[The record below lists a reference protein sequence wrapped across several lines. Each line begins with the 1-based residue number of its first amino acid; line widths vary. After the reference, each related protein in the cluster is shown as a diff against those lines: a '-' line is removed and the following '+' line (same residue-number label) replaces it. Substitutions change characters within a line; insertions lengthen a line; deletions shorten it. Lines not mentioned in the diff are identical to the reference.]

1 MYINIIGD
9 NGSSDYKRLSEVSMS
24 IVDAAKDEFVK
35 KILEI
40 MVTPNV
46 KKIEFSNEDEL
57 NYNKFIKD
65 VKAGKKATVVIPL
78 EFTIREELFNLIKE
92 HKLFVSSSV
101 KFKATVTTEQPKN
114 VSNNSK
120 LEFYAHYKGNEFH
133 YSFLDNHPG
142 IINIDRLKDIP
153 IDYEGLMA
161 VPLTVLVWNNIQK
174 FNVHRVIYSPRHCG
188 KVIYP
193 RIVISNKVSVSK

>member
-1 MYINIIGD
+1 
-9 NGSSDYKRLSEVSMS
+9 MS
-24 IVDAAKDEFVK
+24 IVDIAKDEFVK

-46 KKIEFSNEDEL
+46 KKIEHSKDDEL
-57 NYNKFIKD
+57 VYAKFIKD
-65 VKAGKKATVVIPL
+65 VKAGKKATAVIPL

-92 HKLFVSSSV
+92 QKLFVDSSV
-101 KFKATVTTEQPKN
+101 KFRATVTTEQPKDST
-114 VSNNSK
+114 SNKFEYSA
-120 LEFYAHYKGNEFH
+120 YYKGNEFH

-142 IINIDRLKDIP
+142 IINIYQLKDIP

-161 VPLTVLVWNNIQK
+161 VPLTVLTWNNIQR
-174 FNVHRVIYSPRHCG
+174 FNVHKVIYSPRHCG

-193 RIVISNKVSVSK
+193 RVVISNKVSVSK

>member
-1 MYINIIGD
+1 MYINIIGG

-24 IVDAAKDEFVK
+24 IVDVAKDEFVK

-114 VSNNSK
+114 VSNHSK
-120 LEFYAHYKGNEFH
+120 LEFCAHYKGNEFH

-153 IDYEGLMA
+153 
-161 VPLTVLVWNNIQK
+161 V
-174 FNVHRVIYSPRHCG
+174 
-188 KVIYP
+188 
-193 RIVISNKVSVSK
+193 VSEARPKTSAR

>member
-1 MYINIIGD
+1 
-9 NGSSDYKRLSEVSMS
+9 MS
-24 IVDAAKDEFVK
+24 IVDVAKDEFVK

-65 VKAGKKATVVIPL
+65 VKAGKKATAVLPL

-92 HKLFVSSSV
+92 HKLFVHNSV

-114 VSNNSK
+114 ISNHSK
-120 LEFYAHYKGNEFH
+120 LEFCAHYKGNEFH

-161 VPLTVLVWNNIQK
+161 VPLTVLVWNNIQQ

>member
-1 MYINIIGD
+1 
-9 NGSSDYKRLSEVSMS
+9 MS

-114 VSNNSK
+114 VSNHSK
-120 LEFYAHYKGNEFH
+120 LEFCAHYKGNEFH

-161 VPLTVLVWNNIQK
+161 VPLTVLVWNSIQK

-193 RIVISNKVSVSK
+193 RIVISNKVSISK